1 MKYWFESLIENGFDV
16 ATLVYIA
23 ILTIIYHYL
32 LRWYISI
39 KFNKIN
45 NWKVPVFSSNRS
57 PSIIGRQ
64 KVKKCTNA
72 FSALGETY
80 RHTE

>member
-1 MKYWFESLIENGFDV
+1 MKYWYESLIENGFDV

-45 NWKVPVFSSNRS
+45 KELSK
-57 PSIIGRQ
+57 I
-64 KVKKCTNA
+64 KKTV
-72 FSALGETY
+72 ETILY
-80 RHTE
+80 SRKYYE

>member
-32 LRWYISI
+32 MRWYVSI
-39 KFNKIN
+39 KFQKIN
-45 NWKVPVFSSNRS
+45 KQLKEINKTVNT
-57 PSIIGRQ
+57 IIHMR
-64 KVKKCTNA
+64 K
-72 FSALGETY
+72 Y
-80 RHTE
+80 YD

>member
-32 LRWYISI
+32 MRWYVSI
-39 KFNKIN
+39 KFEKIN
-45 NWKVPVFSSNRS
+45 KQLKEINKTVNT
-57 PSIIGRQ
+57 IIHMR
-64 KVKKCTNA
+64 K
-72 FSALGETY
+72 Y
-80 RHTE
+80 YD